1 MKYEDPFV
9 ISKRSKRGLLVLILA
24 SLGLIFFPRVYKF
37 FQKEEALVINSEQIA
52 EFERTHKKFEK
63 RNYSNYYSKK
73 KKYKA
78 PDSKFNPNT
87 YTLSDWINLGLSEKQ
102 SVVILKFTARGIYT
116 EEDLKRIFVIPEV
129 LFELIRDSVVYP
141 KRLYP
146 KRFYPK
152 PFKKSTHQESF
163 KNQVKQITQINLN
176 TSDTTEFMK
185 IYGIGAF
192 YAKQIIRYREKL
204 GGFFK
209 KEQLLEVWKMT
220 PETYDKIKDHVF
232 INEMDVKLIDINTVT
247 IEELKVNPYLT
258 WNQANSIV
266 KMRIQRNGFKNIEE
280 IKESVLIDS
289 ETYEKLFP
297 YLSLH

>member
-24 SLGLIFFPRVYKF
+24 SLGLIFFPRVYMF
-37 FQKEEALVINSEQIA
+37 FQKKEAFVINSEQIA
-52 EFERTHKKFEK
+52 EFERTHKKFKK

-78 PDSKFNPNT
+78 PDSKFNPNN
-87 YTLSDWINLGLSEKQ
+87 YSLSDWMNLGLSEKQ
-102 SVVILKFTARGIYT
+102 SVVVLKFTSRGIYS
-116 EEDLKRIFVIPEV
+116 EEDLKRIFVIPDV
-129 LFELIRDSVVYP
+129 LFELIRDSVVYSE
-141 KRLYP
+141 
-146 KRFYPK
+146 RFQNSPN
-152 PFKKSTHQESF
+152 QESF
-163 KNQVKQITQINLN
+163 KKQAKQITLINLN
-176 TSDTTEFMK
+176 TADTTEFMK

-204 GGFFK
+204 GGYLT
-209 KEQLLEVWKMT
+209 KEQLFEVWKMT
-220 PETYDKIKDHVF
+220 TEAYDKIKDHVF
-232 INEMDVKLIDINTVT
+232 ISEKDVKRININSVT
-247 IEELKVNPYLT
+247 IEELKVHPYLK

-297 YLSLH
+297 YLSLY

>member
-24 SLGLIFFPRVYKF
+24 SLGLIFFPRVYMF
-37 FQKEEALVINSEQIA
+37 FQKEEAFVINSEQIA
-52 EFERTHKKFEK
+52 EFERTHRKFEK

-87 YTLSDWINLGLSEKQ
+87 YKLSDWINLGLSEKQ

-141 KRLYP
+141 E
-146 KRFYPK
+146 RFQNTPN
-152 PFKKSTHQESF
+152 QESF
-163 KNQVKQITQINLN
+163 KKQAKQITLINLN
-176 TSDTTEFMK
+176 TADTTEFMK

-204 GGFFK
+204 GGFFTI
-209 KEQLLEVWKMT
+209 EQLLEVWKMT
-220 PETYDKIKDHVF
+220 PETYEKIKDHVF
-232 INEMDVKLIDINTVT
+232 ISEKDVKRININSVT
-247 IEELKVNPYLT
+247 IEVLNAHPYLK

>member
-24 SLGLIFFPRVYKF
+24 SLGLIFFPRVYMF
-37 FQKEEALVINSEQIA
+37 FQKEEAFVINSEKIA
-52 EFERTHKKFEK
+52 EFERTHKKFKK

-116 EEDLKRIFVIPEV
+116 EEDLKRIFVIPDV

-141 KRLYP
+141 E
-146 KRFYPK
+146 RFQNTPN
-152 PFKKSTHQESF
+152 QESF
-163 KNQVKQITQINLN
+163 KKQAKQITLINLN
-176 TSDTTEFMK
+176 TADTTEFMK

-204 GGFFK
+204 GGYFT
-209 KEQLLEVWKMT
+209 KEQLFEVWKMT
-220 PETYDKIKDHVF
+220 TEAYDKIKDHVF
-232 INEMDVKLIDINTVT
+232 ISEKDVKRININSVT
-247 IEELKVNPYLT
+247 IEELKVHPYLK
-258 WNQANSIV
+258 WNQANSII

>member
-24 SLGLIFFPRVYKF
+24 SLGLIFFPRVYMF
-37 FQKEEALVINSEQIA
+37 FQKEEAFVINSEKIA

-78 PDSKFNPNT
+78 PDSRFNPNT
-87 YTLSDWINLGLSEKQ
+87 YSLSDWKNLGLSEKQ
-102 SVVILKFTARGIYT
+102 SLVVLKFTSRGIYS
-116 EEDLKRIFVIPEV
+116 EQDLKRIFVIPDI
-129 LFELIRDSVVYP
+129 LFELIRDSVIYP
-141 KRLYP
+141 E
-146 KRFYPK
+146 RFQNSPN
-152 PFKKSTHQESF
+152 QESL
-163 KNQVKQITQINLN
+163 KKQAKQITLINLN
-176 TSDTTEFMK
+176 TADTTEFMK
-185 IYGIGAF
+185 IYGVGAF
-192 YAKQIIRYREKL
+192 YAKQIIRFREKL

-220 PETYDKIKDHVF
+220 PEAYEKIKDHVF
-232 INEMDVKLIDINTVT
+232 ISEKDVKRININSVT
-247 IEELKVNPYLT
+247 IEELKVHPYLK
-258 WNQANSIV
+258 WNQANSII

>member
-24 SLGLIFFPRVYKF
+24 SLGLIFFPRVYMF
-37 FQKEEALVINSEQIA
+37 FQKEEAFVINSEKIA

-87 YTLSDWINLGLSEKQ
+87 YSLSDWINLGLSAKQ
-102 SVVILKFTARGIYT
+102 SVVVLKFTSRGIYT
-116 EEDLKRIFVIPEV
+116 EEDLKRIFVIPDV
-129 LFELIRDSVVYP
+129 LFELIRDSVIYP
-141 KRLYP
+141 ERIQNTP
-146 KRFYPK
+146 N
-152 PFKKSTHQESF
+152 QESF
-163 KNQVKQITQINLN
+163 KKQAKQITVINLN
-176 TSDTTEFMK
+176 TADTTEFMK

-204 GGFFK
+204 GGYIT
-209 KEQLLEVWKMT
+209 KEQLFEVWKMT
-220 PETYDKIKDHVF
+220 PEAYEKIKDHVF
-232 INEMDVKLIDINTVT
+232 ISEKDVKRININSVT
-247 IEELKVNPYLT
+247 IEELKVHPYLK
-258 WNQANSIV
+258 WNQANSII

-280 IKESVLIDS
+280 LKESVLIDS

>member
-24 SLGLIFFPRVYKF
+24 SLGLIFFPRVYMF
-37 FQKEEALVINSEQIA
+37 FQKEEAFVINSEKIA
-52 EFERTHKKFEK
+52 EFERTQKKFEK

-116 EEDLKRIFVIPEV
+116 EEDLKRIFVIPDV
-129 LFELIRDSVVYP
+129 LFELIRDSVIYP
-141 KRLYP
+141 E
-146 KRFYPK
+146 RFQNSPN
-152 PFKKSTHQESF
+152 QESF
-163 KNQVKQITQINLN
+163 KKQANQITLINLN
-176 TSDTTEFMK
+176 TADTTEFMK
-185 IYGIGAF
+185 IYGVGAF

-220 PETYDKIKDHVF
+220 PEAYEKIKDHVF
-232 INEMDVKLIDINTVT
+232 ISEKDVKRININSVT
-247 IEELKVNPYLT
+247 IEELKVHPYLK

-266 KMRIQRNGFKNIEE
+266 KMRVQRNGFKNIEE

>member
-24 SLGLIFFPRVYKF
+24 SLVLIFFPRLYMF

-102 SVVILKFTARGIYT
+102 SAVVMKFTSRGIYS
-116 EEDLKRIFVIPEV
+116 EEDLKRIFVIPDI

-141 KRLYP
+141 Q
-146 KRFYPK
+146 RFQNTPN
-152 PFKKSTHQESF
+152 QESF
-163 KNQVKQITQINLN
+163 KKQAKQITLINLN
-176 TSDTTEFMK
+176 TADTTEFMK

-204 GGFFK
+204 GGFFT

-220 PETYDKIKDHVF
+220 PEAYDKIKDYVF
-232 INEMDVKLIDINTVT
+232 ISEKDVKRIRINSVT
-247 IEELKVNPYLT
+247 IEELKAHPYLN
-258 WNQANSIV
+258 WNKANSIV

-280 IKESVLIDS
+280 LKESVLIDT

-297 YLSLH
+297 YLSLY

>member
-24 SLGLIFFPRVYKF
+24 SLGLIFFPRVYMF
-37 FQKEEALVINSEQIA
+37 FQKKEAFVINSEQIA
-52 EFERTHKKFEK
+52 EFERTHKKFKK

-78 PDSKFNPNT
+78 PDSRFNPNT
-87 YTLSDWINLGLSEKQ
+87 YSLSDWKNLGLSEKQ
-102 SVVILKFTARGIYT
+102 SLVVLKFTSRGIYS
-116 EEDLKRIFVIPEV
+116 EQDLKRIFVIPDI

-141 KRLYP
+141 E
-146 KRFYPK
+146 RFQNSPN
-152 PFKKSTHQESF
+152 QESF
-163 KNQVKQITQINLN
+163 KKQAKQITLINLN
-176 TSDTTEFMK
+176 TADTTEFIK
-185 IYGIGAF
+185 IYGVGAF

-209 KEQLLEVWKMT
+209 KEQLFEVWKMT
-220 PETYDKIKDHVF
+220 TDAYDKIKDHVF
-232 INEMDVKLIDINTVT
+232 ISEKDVKRININSVT
-247 IEELKVNPYLT
+247 IDELKVHPYLK

-280 IKESVLIDS
+280 LKESVLIDS

>member
-24 SLGLIFFPRVYKF
+24 SLGLIFFPRVYMF
-37 FQKEEALVINSEQIA
+37 FQKEEAFVINSEKIA

-87 YTLSDWINLGLSEKQ
+87 YTLSDWKNLGLSEKQ
-102 SVVILKFTARGIYT
+102 SLVVLKFTSRGIYS
-116 EEDLKRIFVIPEV
+116 EQDLKRIFVIPDI
-129 LFELIRDSVVYP
+129 LFELIRDSVIYP
-141 KRLYP
+141 E
-146 KRFYPK
+146 RFQNSPN
-152 PFKKSTHQESF
+152 QESL
-163 KNQVKQITQINLN
+163 KKQAKQITLINLN
-176 TSDTTEFMK
+176 TADTTEFMK
-185 IYGIGAF
+185 IYGVGAF
-192 YAKQIIRYREKL
+192 YAKQIIRFREKL

-220 PETYDKIKDHVF
+220 PEAYEKIKDHVF
-232 INEMDVKLIDINTVT
+232 ISEKDVKRININSVT
-247 IEELKVNPYLT
+247 IEELKVHPYLK

-266 KMRIQRNGFKNIEE
+266 KMRVQRNGFKNIEE

-297 YLSLH
+297 YLSLY

>member
-1 MKYEDPFV
+1 M
-9 ISKRSKRGLLVLILA
+9 
-24 SLGLIFFPRVYKF
+24 F
-37 FQKEEALVINSEQIA
+37 FQKEEAFVINSEKIA

-87 YTLSDWINLGLSEKQ
+87 YSLSDWKNLGLSEKQ
-102 SVVILKFTARGIYT
+102 SLVVLKFTSRGIYS
-116 EEDLKRIFVIPEV
+116 EQDLKRIFVIPDI
-129 LFELIRDSVVYP
+129 LFELIRDSVIYP
-141 KRLYP
+141 E
-146 KRFYPK
+146 RFQNSPN
-152 PFKKSTHQESF
+152 QESL
-163 KNQVKQITQINLN
+163 KKQAKQITLINLN
-176 TSDTTEFMK
+176 TADTTEFMK
-185 IYGIGAF
+185 IYGVGAF
-192 YAKQIIRYREKL
+192 YAKQIIRFREKL

-220 PETYDKIKDHVF
+220 PEAYDKIKDHVF
-232 INEMDVKLIDINTVT
+232 ISEKDVKRININSVT
-247 IEELKVNPYLT
+247 IEELKVHPYLK

-280 IKESVLIDS
+280 LKESVLIDS

>member
-24 SLGLIFFPRVYKF
+24 SLGLIFFPRVYMF
-37 FQKEEALVINSEQIA
+37 FQKEEALVINSEQIT

-87 YTLSDWINLGLSEKQ
+87 YTLTDWTNLGLSEKQ
-102 SVVILKFTARGIYT
+102 SVVILKFTSRGIYN

-141 KRLYP
+141 ERIQNTP
-146 KRFYPK
+146 N
-152 PFKKSTHQESF
+152 QESF
-163 KNQVKQITQINLN
+163 KKQAKQINLINLN
-176 TSDTTEFMK
+176 TADTTEFMK

-204 GGFFK
+204 GGYLT
-209 KEQLLEVWKMT
+209 KEQLFEVWKMT
-220 PETYDKIKDHVF
+220 PEAYEKIKDHVF
-232 INEMDVKLIDINTVT
+232 ISEKDVKRININSVT
-247 IEELKVNPYLT
+247 IEELKVHPYLK

-266 KMRIQRNGFKNIEE
+266 KMRIQRHGFKNIEE

>member
-24 SLGLIFFPRVYKF
+24 SLGLIFFPRVYMF
-37 FQKEEALVINSEQIA
+37 FQKEEAFVINSEQIT

-87 YTLSDWINLGLSEKQ
+87 YKLSDWINLGLSEKQ
-102 SVVILKFTARGIYT
+102 SVVILKFTSRGIYN
-116 EEDLKRIFVIPEV
+116 EEDLKRIFVIPDI

-141 KRLYP
+141 E
-146 KRFYPK
+146 RFQNSPN
-152 PFKKSTHQESF
+152 QESF
-163 KNQVKQITQINLN
+163 KKQAKQITLINLN
-176 TSDTTEFMK
+176 TADTTEFMK

-204 GGFFK
+204 GGYLI
-209 KEQLLEVWKMT
+209 KEQLFEVWKMT
-220 PETYDKIKDHVF
+220 PEAYDKIKDHVF
-232 INEMDVKLIDINTVT
+232 ISEKDVKRININLVS
-247 IEELKVNPYLT
+247 IEELKVHPYLK

-266 KMRIQRNGFKNIEE
+266 KMRMQRNGFKNIEE
-280 IKESVLIDS
+280 LKESVLIDS

-297 YLSLH
+297 YLSLY

>member
-24 SLGLIFFPRVYKF
+24 SLGLIFFPRVYMF
-37 FQKEEALVINSEQIA
+37 FQKEEAFVINSEQIA
-52 EFERTHKKFEK
+52 EFERTHKKFKK

-87 YTLSDWINLGLSEKQ
+87 YTLSDWMILGLSEKQ
-102 SVVILKFTARGIYT
+102 SVVVLKFTSRGIYS
-116 EEDLKRIFVIPEV
+116 EEDLKRIFVIPDV

-141 KRLYP
+141 E
-146 KRFYPK
+146 RFQNSPN
-152 PFKKSTHQESF
+152 QESF
-163 KNQVKQITQINLN
+163 KKQAKQITLINLN
-176 TSDTTEFMK
+176 TADTTEFMK

-204 GGFFK
+204 GGYFT
-209 KEQLLEVWKMT
+209 KEQLFEVWKMT
-220 PETYDKIKDHVF
+220 TEAYDKIKDHVF
-232 INEMDVKLIDINTVT
+232 ISEKDVKRININSVT
-247 IEELKVNPYLT
+247 IEELKVHPYLK
-258 WNQANSIV
+258 WNQANSII

>member
-24 SLGLIFFPRVYKF
+24 SLGLIFFPRVYMF
-37 FQKEEALVINSEQIA
+37 FQKKEAFVINSEQIT

-87 YTLSDWINLGLSEKQ
+87 YTLSDWTNLGLSEKQ
-102 SVVILKFTARGIYT
+102 SVVILKFTSRGIYN

-141 KRLYP
+141 ERIQNTP
-146 KRFYPK
+146 N
-152 PFKKSTHQESF
+152 QESF
-163 KNQVKQITQINLN
+163 KKQAKQINLINLN
-176 TSDTTEFMK
+176 TADTTEFMK

-204 GGFFK
+204 GGYLT
-209 KEQLLEVWKMT
+209 KEQLFEVWKMT
-220 PETYDKIKDHVF
+220 PEAYEKIKDHVF
-232 INEMDVKLIDINTVT
+232 ISEKDVKRININSVT
-247 IEELKVNPYLT
+247 IEELKVHPYLK

>member
-24 SLGLIFFPRVYKF
+24 SLGLIFFPRVYMF
-37 FQKEEALVINSEQIA
+37 FQKEEAFVINSEKIA
-52 EFERTHKKFEK
+52 EFERTHRKFEK

-87 YTLSDWINLGLSEKQ
+87 YTLSDWIKLGLSEKQ

-116 EEDLKRIFVIPEV
+116 EEDLKRIFVIPDV

-141 KRLYP
+141 E
-146 KRFYPK
+146 RFQNTPNQEL
-152 PFKKSTHQESF
+152 FKKQA
-163 KNQVKQITQINLN
+163 KQITLINLN
-176 TSDTTEFMK
+176 TADTTEFMK

-204 GGFFK
+204 GGFFT

-220 PETYDKIKDHVF
+220 PEAYDKIKDHVF
-232 INEMDVKLIDINTVT
+232 INEKDVKRIHINTVT
-247 IEELKVNPYLT
+247 IEELKVHPYLK

>member
-24 SLGLIFFPRVYKF
+24 SLGLIFFPRVYMF
-37 FQKEEALVINSEQIA
+37 FQKEEAFVINSEKIA

-87 YTLSDWINLGLSEKQ
+87 YTLSDWINLGLSAKQ
-102 SVVILKFTARGIYT
+102 SVVVLKFTSRGIYS
-116 EEDLKRIFVIPEV
+116 EEDLKRIFVIPDV

-141 KRLYP
+141 E
-146 KRFYPK
+146 RFQNTPNQEF
-152 PFKKSTHQESF
+152 FKKQA
-163 KNQVKQITQINLN
+163 KQITLINLN
-176 TSDTTEFMK
+176 TADTTEFMK
-185 IYGIGAF
+185 IYGVGAF

-204 GGFFK
+204 GGFFT
-209 KEQLLEVWKMT
+209 KEQLFEVWKMT
-220 PETYDKIKDHVF
+220 PEAYDKIKDHVF
-232 INEMDVKLIDINTVT
+232 ISEKDVKRININSVT
-247 IEELKVNPYLT
+247 IEELKVHPYLK

-280 IKESVLIDS
+280 LKESVLIDS

>member
-24 SLGLIFFPRVYKF
+24 SLGLIFFPRVYMF

-78 PDSKFNPNT
+78 PDSKFNPNS
-87 YTLSDWINLGLSEKQ
+87 YTLSDWIKLGLSEKQ

-116 EEDLKRIFVIPEV
+116 EEDLKRIFVIPDI
-129 LFELIRDSVVYP
+129 LFELIRDSVIYP
-141 KRLYP
+141 ERLQNT
-146 KRFYPK
+146 RN
-152 PFKKSTHQESF
+152 QESF
-163 KNQVKQITQINLN
+163 KKQVKQITLINLN
-176 TSDTTEFMK
+176 TADTTEFTK

-204 GGFFK
+204 GGYFT

-232 INEMDVKLIDINTVT
+232 ISEKDVKRIRINSVT
-247 IEELKVNPYLT
+247 IEELKAHPYLN
-258 WNQANSIV
+258 WNKANSII

-280 IKESVLIDS
+280 LKESVLIDT

-297 YLSLH
+297 YLSLY

>member
-24 SLGLIFFPRVYKF
+24 SLGLIFFPRVYMF
-37 FQKEEALVINSEQIA
+37 FQKDEAFVINSEQIT

-87 YTLSDWINLGLSEKQ
+87 YTLSDWMNLGLSEKQ
-102 SVVILKFTARGIYT
+102 SVVILKFTSRGIYN

-141 KRLYP
+141 E
-146 KRFYPK
+146 RFQNSPN
-152 PFKKSTHQESF
+152 QESF
-163 KNQVKQITQINLN
+163 KKQAKQITLINLN
-176 TSDTTEFMK
+176 TADTTEFMK

-204 GGFFK
+204 GGYFT
-209 KEQLLEVWKMT
+209 KEQLFEVWKMT
-220 PETYDKIKDHVF
+220 PDAYDKIKDHVF
-232 INEMDVKLIDINTVT
+232 ISEKDVKRIKINSVT
-247 IEELKVNPYLT
+247 IEELKVHPYLK
-258 WNQANSIV
+258 WNQANSII

>member
-24 SLGLIFFPRVYKF
+24 SLGLIFFPRVYMF
-37 FQKEEALVINSEQIA
+37 FQKEEAFVINSEKIA
-52 EFERTHKKFEK
+52 EFERSHKKIEK

-78 PDSKFNPNT
+78 PDSRFNPNT
-87 YTLSDWINLGLSEKQ
+87 YSLSDWKNLGLSEKQ
-102 SVVILKFTARGIYT
+102 SLVVLKFTSSGIYS
-116 EEDLKRIFVIPEV
+116 EQDLKRIFVIPDI
-129 LFELIRDSVVYP
+129 LFELIRDSVIYP
-141 KRLYP
+141 E
-146 KRFYPK
+146 RFQNSPN
-152 PFKKSTHQESF
+152 QESL
-163 KNQVKQITQINLN
+163 KKQAKQITLINLN
-176 TSDTTEFMK
+176 TADTTEFMK
-185 IYGIGAF
+185 IYGVGVF
-192 YAKQIIRYREKL
+192 YAKQIISYREKL

-220 PETYDKIKDHVF
+220 PETYEKIKDHVF
-232 INEMDVKLIDINTVT
+232 INEMDVELIDINTVT
-247 IEELKVNPYLT
+247 IEELKLHPYLT

-266 KMRIQRNGFKNIEE
+266 KMRVQRNGFKNIEE

>member
-9 ISKRSKRGLLVLILA
+9 ISKRSKRGLLVLILS
-24 SLGLIFFPRVYKF
+24 SLGLIFFPRVYMF
-37 FQKEEALVINSEQIA
+37 FQKEEAFVINSEKIA

-87 YTLSDWINLGLSEKQ
+87 YTLSDWMNLGLSEKQ
-102 SVVILKFTARGIYT
+102 SVVVLKFTSRGIYS

-141 KRLYP
+141 E
-146 KRFYPK
+146 RFQNTPNQEL
-152 PFKKSTHQESF
+152 FKKQA
-163 KNQVKQITQINLN
+163 KQITLINLN
-176 TSDTTEFMK
+176 TADTTEFMK
-185 IYGIGAF
+185 IYGVGAF

-209 KEQLLEVWKMT
+209 KEQLFEVWKMT
-220 PETYDKIKDHVF
+220 TEAYGKIKDHVF
-232 INEMDVKLIDINTVT
+232 ISEKDVKRININSVT
-247 IEELKVNPYLT
+247 IEELKVHPYLK
-258 WNQANSIV
+258 WNQANSII

>member
-9 ISKRSKRGLLVLILA
+9 ISKRSKRGLLVLILV
-24 SLGLIFFPRVYKF
+24 SLVLIFFPRVYMF

-78 PDSKFNPNT
+78 PDSKFNPNS
-87 YTLSDWINLGLSEKQ
+87 YTLSDWIKLGLSEKQ

-116 EEDLKRIFVIPEV
+116 EEDLKRIFVIPDI

-141 KRLYP
+141 Q
-146 KRFYPK
+146 RFQNTPN
-152 PFKKSTHQESF
+152 QESF
-163 KNQVKQITQINLN
+163 QKQVKQITQINLN
-176 TSDTTEFMK
+176 TADTTEFMK

-204 GGFFK
+204 GGYFT

-220 PETYDKIKDHVF
+220 PEAYDKIKDHIF
-232 INEMDVKLIDINTVT
+232 INEKDVKRIDINSVT
-247 IEELKVNPYLT
+247 IEELKAHPYLN
-258 WNQANSIV
+258 WNKANSII

-280 IKESVLIDS
+280 LKESVLIDT

-297 YLSLH
+297 YLSLY

>member
-24 SLGLIFFPRVYKF
+24 SLGLIFFPRVYMF
-37 FQKEEALVINSEQIA
+37 FQKEEAFVINSEQIA

-87 YTLSDWINLGLSEKQ
+87 YTLTDWTNLGLSEKQ
-102 SVVILKFTARGIYT
+102 SVVVLKFTSRGIYS
-116 EEDLKRIFVIPEV
+116 EEDLKRIFVIPDV

-141 KRLYP
+141 E
-146 KRFYPK
+146 RFQNSPN
-152 PFKKSTHQESF
+152 QESF
-163 KNQVKQITQINLN
+163 KKQAKQITLINLN
-176 TSDTTEFMK
+176 TADTIEFMK

-204 GGFFK
+204 GGYLT
-209 KEQLLEVWKMT
+209 KEQLFEVWKMT
-220 PETYDKIKDHVF
+220 NEAYDKIKDHVF
-232 INEMDVKLIDINTVT
+232 ISEKDVKRININSVT
-247 IEELKVNPYLT
+247 IEELKVHPYLK

>member
-9 ISKRSKRGLLVLILA
+9 ISKRSKRGLLVLILV
-24 SLGLIFFPRVYKF
+24 SLVLIFFPRVYMF

-78 PDSKFNPNT
+78 PDSKFNPNS
-87 YTLSDWINLGLSEKQ
+87 YTLSDWIKLGLSEKQ

-116 EEDLKRIFVIPEV
+116 EEDLKRIFVIPDV

-141 KRLYP
+141 ERLQNTP
-146 KRFYPK
+146 N
-152 PFKKSTHQESF
+152 QESF
-163 KNQVKQITQINLN
+163 QKQVKQITLINLN
-176 TSDTTEFMK
+176 TADTTEFMK

-204 GGFFK
+204 GGYFT

-220 PETYDKIKDHVF
+220 PETYDKIKDNVF
-232 INEMDVKLIDINTVT
+232 ISEKDVKRIRINSVT
-247 IEELKVNPYLT
+247 IEELKAHPYLN
-258 WNQANSIV
+258 WNKANSII

-280 IKESVLIDS
+280 LKESVLIDT

-297 YLSLH
+297 YLSLY

>member
-24 SLGLIFFPRVYKF
+24 SLGLIFFPRVYMF
-37 FQKEEALVINSEQIA
+37 FQKEEAFVINSEQIA

-78 PDSKFNPNT
+78 PDSKFNPNN
-87 YTLSDWINLGLSEKQ
+87 YSLSDWMNLGLSEKQ
-102 SVVILKFTARGIYT
+102 SVVVLKFTSRGIYS
-116 EEDLKRIFVIPEV
+116 EEDLKRIFVIPDI

-141 KRLYP
+141 E
-146 KRFYPK
+146 RFQNTPNQEL
-152 PFKKSTHQESF
+152 FKKQA
-163 KNQVKQITQINLN
+163 KQITLINLN
-176 TSDTTEFMK
+176 TADTTEFMK
-185 IYGIGAF
+185 IYGVGAF

-209 KEQLLEVWKMT
+209 KEQLFEVWKMT
-220 PETYDKIKDHVF
+220 TDAYDKIKDHVF
-232 INEMDVKLIDINTVT
+232 ISEKDVKRININSVT
-247 IEELKVNPYLT
+247 IEELKVHPYLK
-258 WNQANSIV
+258 WNQANSII
-266 KMRIQRNGFKNIEE
+266 KMRFQRNGFKNIEE

>member
-24 SLGLIFFPRVYKF
+24 SLGLIFFPRVYMF
-37 FQKEEALVINSEQIA
+37 FQKEEAFVINSEKIA

-87 YTLSDWINLGLSEKQ
+87 YSLSDWMNLGLSEKQ
-102 SVVILKFTARGIYT
+102 SVVVLKFTSRGIYS
-116 EEDLKRIFVIPEV
+116 EQDLKRIFVIPDV
-129 LFELIRDSVVYP
+129 LFELIRDSVIYP
-141 KRLYP
+141 E
-146 KRFYPK
+146 RFQNTPN
-152 PFKKSTHQESF
+152 QESF
-163 KNQVKQITQINLN
+163 KKQAKQITLINLN
-176 TSDTTEFMK
+176 TADTTEFMK
-185 IYGIGAF
+185 IYGVGAF
-192 YAKQIIRYREKL
+192 YAKQIIRFREKL

-220 PETYDKIKDHVF
+220 PEAYEKIKDHVF
-232 INEMDVKLIDINTVT
+232 ISEKDVKRININSVT
-247 IEELKVNPYLT
+247 IEELKVHPYLK
-258 WNQANSIV
+258 WNQANSII

-297 YLSLH
+297 YLSLY

>member
-24 SLGLIFFPRVYKF
+24 SLGLIFFPRVYMF

-102 SVVILKFTARGIYT
+102 SVVILKFTSRGIYN

-141 KRLYP
+141 ERIQNTP
-146 KRFYPK
+146 N
-152 PFKKSTHQESF
+152 QESF
-163 KNQVKQITQINLN
+163 KKQAKQINLINLN
-176 TSDTTEFMK
+176 TADTTEFMK

-204 GGFFK
+204 GGYLT
-209 KEQLLEVWKMT
+209 KEQLFEVWKMT
-220 PETYDKIKDHVF
+220 PEAYEKIKDHVF
-232 INEMDVKLIDINTVT
+232 ISEKDVKRININSVT
-247 IEELKVNPYLT
+247 IEELKVHPYLK

>member
-24 SLGLIFFPRVYKF
+24 SLGLIFFPRVYMF
-37 FQKEEALVINSEQIA
+37 FQKEEAFVINSEQIT

-87 YTLSDWINLGLSEKQ
+87 YKLSDWINLGLSEKQ
-102 SVVILKFTARGIYT
+102 SVVILKFTSRGIYN
-116 EEDLKRIFVIPEV
+116 EEDLNRIFVIPDV
-129 LFELIRDSVVYP
+129 LFELIRDSVIYP
-141 KRLYP
+141 ERIQNTP
-146 KRFYPK
+146 N
-152 PFKKSTHQESF
+152 QESF
-163 KNQVKQITQINLN
+163 KKQAKQITLINLN
-176 TSDTTEFMK
+176 TADTTEFMK

-204 GGFFK
+204 GGYFT
-209 KEQLLEVWKMT
+209 KEQLFEVWKMT
-220 PETYDKIKDHVF
+220 PEAYDKIKDHVF
-232 INEMDVKLIDINTVT
+232 ISEKDVKRININSVT
-247 IEELKVNPYLT
+247 IEELKVHPYLK

-266 KMRIQRNGFKNIEE
+266 KMRMQRNGFKNIEE
-280 IKESVLIDS
+280 IKGSVLIDS

>member
-24 SLGLIFFPRVYKF
+24 SLGLIFFPRVYMF
-37 FQKEEALVINSEQIA
+37 FQKEEAFVINSEQIA
-52 EFERTHKKFEK
+52 EFERTHKKFKK

-78 PDSKFNPNT
+78 PDSRFNPNT
-87 YTLSDWINLGLSEKQ
+87 YSLSDWKNLGLSEKQ
-102 SVVILKFTARGIYT
+102 SLVVLKFTSRGIYS
-116 EEDLKRIFVIPEV
+116 EQDLKRIFVIPDI
-129 LFELIRDSVVYP
+129 LFELIRDSVIYP
-141 KRLYP
+141 E
-146 KRFYPK
+146 RFQN
-152 PFKKSTHQESF
+152 SLNQESL
-163 KNQVKQITQINLN
+163 KKQAKQITLINLN
-176 TSDTTEFMK
+176 TADTTEFMK
-185 IYGIGAF
+185 IYGVGVF
-192 YAKQIIRYREKL
+192 YAKQIIRFREKL

-220 PETYDKIKDHVF
+220 PEAYEKIKDHVF
-232 INEMDVKLIDINTVT
+232 ISEKDVKRININSVT
-247 IEELKVNPYLT
+247 IEELKVHPYLK
-258 WNQANSIV
+258 WNQANSII

>member
-24 SLGLIFFPRVYKF
+24 SLGLIFFPRVYMF
-37 FQKEEALVINSEQIA
+37 FQKEEAFVINSEKIA

-87 YTLSDWINLGLSEKQ
+87 YSLSDWMNLGLSEKQ

-116 EEDLKRIFVIPEV
+116 EEDLKRIFVIPDV
-129 LFELIRDSVVYP
+129 LFELIRDSVIYP
-141 KRLYP
+141 E
-146 KRFYPK
+146 RFQNSPN
-152 PFKKSTHQESF
+152 QESF
-163 KNQVKQITQINLN
+163 KKQVKQITLINLN
-176 TSDTTEFMK
+176 TADTTEFMK

-204 GGFFK
+204 GGYFT
-209 KEQLLEVWKMT
+209 KEQLFEVWKMT
-220 PETYDKIKDHVF
+220 NEAYDKIKDHVF
-232 INEMDVKLIDINTVT
+232 ISEKDVKRININSVT
-247 IEELKVNPYLT
+247 IEELKVHPYLK

-280 IKESVLIDS
+280 LKESVLIDS

>member
-24 SLGLIFFPRVYKF
+24 SLGLIFFPRVYMF
-37 FQKEEALVINSEQIA
+37 FQKEEAFVINSEQIA
-52 EFERTHKKFEK
+52 EFERTHRKFEK

-87 YTLSDWINLGLSEKQ
+87 YTLSDWINLGLSAKQ
-102 SVVILKFTARGIYT
+102 SVVVLKFTSRGIYT
-116 EEDLKRIFVIPEV
+116 EEDLKRIFVIPDV
-129 LFELIRDSVVYP
+129 LFELIRDSVIYP
-141 KRLYP
+141 ERIQNTP
-146 KRFYPK
+146 N
-152 PFKKSTHQESF
+152 QESF
-163 KNQVKQITQINLN
+163 KKQAKQITLINLN
-176 TSDTTEFMK
+176 TADTTEFMK

-204 GGFFK
+204 GGYIT
-209 KEQLLEVWKMT
+209 KEQLFEVWKMT
-220 PETYDKIKDHVF
+220 PEAYDKIKDHVF
-232 INEMDVKLIDINTVT
+232 ISEKDVKRININSVT
-247 IEELKVNPYLT
+247 IEVLNAHPYLK

-266 KMRIQRNGFKNIEE
+266 KMRMQRNGFKNIEE

-297 YLSLH
+297 YLSLY

>member
-9 ISKRSKRGLLVLILA
+9 ISKRSKRGLLVLILV
-24 SLGLIFFPRVYKF
+24 SLGLIFFPRVYMF

-116 EEDLKRIFVIPEV
+116 EEDLKRIFVIPDV

-141 KRLYP
+141 E
-146 KRFYPK
+146 RFQNTPN
-152 PFKKSTHQESF
+152 QESF
-163 KNQVKQITQINLN
+163 KKQAKQITLINLN
-176 TSDTTEFMK
+176 TADTTEFMK

-220 PETYDKIKDHVF
+220 PEAYDKIKDHVF
-232 INEMDVKLIDINTVT
+232 ISEKDVKRININSVT
-247 IEELKVNPYLT
+247 IEELKVHPYLK

>member
-24 SLGLIFFPRVYKF
+24 SFGLIFFPRVYMF
-37 FQKEEALVINSEQIA
+37 FQKEEALVINSEKIA
-52 EFERTHKKFEK
+52 EFERTHKKFKK

-78 PDSKFNPNT
+78 PVSKFNPNN
-87 YTLSDWINLGLSEKQ
+87 YSLSDWMNLGLSEKQ
-102 SVVILKFTARGIYT
+102 SVVVLKFTERGIYS
-116 EEDLKRIFVIPEV
+116 EEDLKRIFVIPDV
-129 LFELIRDSVVYP
+129 LFELIRDSV
-141 KRLYP
+141 
-146 KRFYPK
+146 FYPERFQNS
-152 PFKKSTHQESF
+152 PNQESF
-163 KNQVKQITQINLN
+163 KKQAKQITLINLN
-176 TSDTTEFMK
+176 TADTTEFMK
-185 IYGIGAF
+185 IYGVGAF

-209 KEQLLEVWKMT
+209 KEQLFEVWKMT
-220 PETYDKIKDHVF
+220 TDAYDKIKDHVF
-232 INEMDVKLIDINTVT
+232 ISEKDVKRININSVT
-247 IEELKVNPYLT
+247 IEELKVHPYLK
-258 WNQANSIV
+258 WNQANSII

>member
-24 SLGLIFFPRVYKF
+24 SLGLIFFPRVYMF

-63 RNYSNYYSKK
+63 RNYSNYHSKK

-87 YTLSDWINLGLSEKQ
+87 YTLSDWIKLGLSEKQ

-116 EEDLKRIFVIPEV
+116 EEDLKRIFVIPDV
-129 LFELIRDSVVYP
+129 LFELIRDSVIYP
-141 KRLYP
+141 E
-146 KRFYPK
+146 RFQN
-152 PFKKSTHQESF
+152 SSNQESF
-163 KNQVKQITQINLN
+163 KKQVKQITLINLN
-176 TSDTTEFMK
+176 TADTTEFMK

-204 GGFFK
+204 GGFFT
-209 KEQLLEVWKMT
+209 KEQLFEVWKMT
-220 PETYDKIKDHVF
+220 PEAYDKIKDHVF
-232 INEMDVKLIDINTVT
+232 ISEKDVKRININSVT
-247 IEELKVNPYLT
+247 IEELKVHPYLK
-258 WNQANSIV
+258 WNQANSII

>member
-24 SLGLIFFPRVYKF
+24 SLGLIFFPRVYMF

-87 YTLSDWINLGLSEKQ
+87 YKLSDWINLGLSEKQ

-116 EEDLKRIFVIPEV
+116 EEDLKRIFVIPDV

-141 KRLYP
+141 KRFQNTP
-146 KRFYPK
+146 NQGS
-152 PFKKSTHQESF
+152 FKKQA
-163 KNQVKQITQINLN
+163 KQITLINLN
-176 TSDTTEFMK
+176 TADTTEFMK

-204 GGFFK
+204 GGYFT
-209 KEQLLEVWKMT
+209 KEQLFEVWKMT
-220 PETYDKIKDHVF
+220 PEAYDKIKDHVF
-232 INEMDVKLIDINTVT
+232 ISEKDVKRININSVT
-247 IEELKVNPYLT
+247 IEELKVHPYLK

>member
-24 SLGLIFFPRVYKF
+24 SLGLIFFPRVYMF

-52 EFERTHKKFEK
+52 EFERTHRNFEK

-87 YTLSDWINLGLSEKQ
+87 YTLSDWKNLGLSEKQ
-102 SVVILKFTARGIYT
+102 SLVVLKFTSRGIYS
-116 EEDLKRIFVIPEV
+116 EQDLKRIFVIPDI
-129 LFELIRDSVVYP
+129 LFELIRDSVIYP
-141 KRLYP
+141 E
-146 KRFYPK
+146 RFQNSPN
-152 PFKKSTHQESF
+152 QESL
-163 KNQVKQITQINLN
+163 KKQAKQITLINLN
-176 TSDTTEFMK
+176 TADTTEFMK
-185 IYGIGAF
+185 IYGVGAF
-192 YAKQIIRYREKL
+192 YAKQIIRFREKL

-220 PETYDKIKDHVF
+220 PEAYEKIKDHVF
-232 INEMDVKLIDINTVT
+232 ISEKDVKRININSVT
-247 IEELKVNPYLT
+247 IEELKVHPYLK

-266 KMRIQRNGFKNIEE
+266 KMRMQRNGFKNIEE

>member
-24 SLGLIFFPRVYKF
+24 SLGLIFFPRVYMF
-37 FQKEEALVINSEQIA
+37 FQKEEAFVINSEKIA
-52 EFERTHKKFEK
+52 EFERTYKKFEK

-116 EEDLKRIFVIPEV
+116 EEDLKRIFVIPDV

-141 KRLYP
+141 ERIKNSP
-146 KRFYPK
+146 N
-152 PFKKSTHQESF
+152 QESF
-163 KNQVKQITQINLN
+163 KKQVKHIVQVNLN
-176 TSDTTEFMK
+176 TADTTEFMK

-204 GGFFK
+204 GGYFT

-220 PETYDKIKDHVF
+220 PEAYDKIKDHVF
-232 INEMDVKLIDINTVT
+232 ISEKDVKRIHINSVT
-247 IEELKVNPYLT
+247 IEELKVHPYLN
-258 WNQANSIV
+258 WNKANSII

>member
-1 MKYEDPFV
+1 MKFEDPFV

-24 SLGLIFFPRVYKF
+24 SLGLIFFPRVYMF
-37 FQKEEALVINSEQIA
+37 FQKEEALVINSEQIS

-78 PDSKFNPNT
+78 PDSKFNPNN
-87 YTLSDWINLGLSEKQ
+87 YSLSDWMNLGLSEKQ
-102 SVVILKFTARGIYT
+102 SVVVLKFTSRGIYS
-116 EEDLKRIFVIPEV
+116 EQDLKRIFVIPDI

-141 KRLYP
+141 E
-146 KRFYPK
+146 RFQNSPN
-152 PFKKSTHQESF
+152 QESF
-163 KNQVKQITQINLN
+163 KKQAKQITLINLN
-176 TSDTTEFMK
+176 TADTTEFIK
-185 IYGIGAF
+185 IYGVGAF

-209 KEQLLEVWKMT
+209 KEQLFEVWKMT
-220 PETYDKIKDHVF
+220 TDAYDKIKDHVF
-232 INEMDVKLIDINTVT
+232 ISEKDVKRININSVT
-247 IEELKVNPYLT
+247 IEELKVHPYLK
-258 WNQANSIV
+258 WNQANSII

>member
-9 ISKRSKRGLLVLILA
+9 ISKRSKRGLLVLILV
-24 SLGLIFFPRVYKF
+24 SLVLIFFPRVYMF

-78 PDSKFNPNT
+78 PDSKFNPNS
-87 YTLSDWINLGLSEKQ
+87 YTLSDWIKLGLSEKQ

-116 EEDLKRIFVIPEV
+116 EEDLKRIFVIPDV

-141 KRLYP
+141 ERLQNTP
-146 KRFYPK
+146 N
-152 PFKKSTHQESF
+152 QESF
-163 KNQVKQITQINLN
+163 QKQVKQITLINLN
-176 TSDTTEFMK
+176 TADTTEFMK

-204 GGFFK
+204 GGYFT

-220 PETYDKIKDHVF
+220 PEAYDKIKDHIF
-232 INEMDVKLIDINTVT
+232 INEKDVKRIDINSVT
-247 IEELKVNPYLT
+247 IEELKAHPYLN
-258 WNQANSIV
+258 WNKANSII

-280 IKESVLIDS
+280 LKESVLIDT

-297 YLSLH
+297 YLSLY

>member
-24 SLGLIFFPRVYKF
+24 SLGLIFFPRVYMF
-37 FQKEEALVINSEQIA
+37 FQKEEAFVINSEQIA

-87 YTLSDWINLGLSEKQ
+87 YSLSDWINLGLSAKQ
-102 SVVILKFTARGIYT
+102 SVVVLKFTSRGIYT
-116 EEDLKRIFVIPEV
+116 EEDLKRIFVIPDV
-129 LFELIRDSVVYP
+129 LFELIRDSVIYP
-141 KRLYP
+141 ERIQNTP
-146 KRFYPK
+146 N
-152 PFKKSTHQESF
+152 QESF
-163 KNQVKQITQINLN
+163 KKQAKQITVINLN
-176 TSDTTEFMK
+176 TADTTEFMK

-204 GGFFK
+204 GGYIT
-209 KEQLLEVWKMT
+209 KEQLFEVWKMT
-220 PETYDKIKDHVF
+220 PEAYEKIKDHVF
-232 INEMDVKLIDINTVT
+232 ISEKDVKRININSVT
-247 IEELKVNPYLT
+247 IEELKVHPYLK
-258 WNQANSIV
+258 WNQANSII

-297 YLSLH
+297 YLSLY

>member
-24 SLGLIFFPRVYKF
+24 SLGLIFFPRVYMF
-37 FQKEEALVINSEQIA
+37 FQKEEALVINSEKIA

-78 PDSKFNPNT
+78 PVSKFNPNN
-87 YTLSDWINLGLSEKQ
+87 YSLSDWMNLGLSEKQ
-102 SVVILKFTARGIYT
+102 SVVVLKFTSRGIYS
-116 EEDLKRIFVIPEV
+116 EQDLKRIFVIPDV

-141 KRLYP
+141 E
-146 KRFYPK
+146 RFQNSPN
-152 PFKKSTHQESF
+152 QESF
-163 KNQVKQITQINLN
+163 KKQAKQITLINLN
-176 TSDTTEFMK
+176 TADTTEFMK

-204 GGFFK
+204 GGYFT
-209 KEQLLEVWKMT
+209 KEQLFEVWKMT
-220 PETYDKIKDHVF
+220 NEAYDKIKDHVF
-232 INEMDVKLIDINTVT
+232 ISEKDVKRININSVT
-247 IEELKVNPYLT
+247 IEELKVHPYLK
-258 WNQANSIV
+258 WNQANSII
-266 KMRIQRNGFKNIEE
+266 KMRMQRNGFKNIEE
-280 IKESVLIDS
+280 LKESVLIDS